1 MPQQPI
7 NASFGGGGWKRD
19 SAGLMAP
26 VGGSA
31 GEKELLR
38 LPKELETLA
47 TSANTLMR
55 GRLAKELWPRLALLS
70 TIAGPDHKRTKAFIA
85 NIVAGSMAE
94 NGLARTEYLEGVVKM
109 LALSA
114 MPYADRYYKDNN
126 RNNNNKKQRVRTEE
140 DE

>member
-7 NASFGGGGWKRD
+7 NASFGGGWRHD

-31 GEKELLR
+31 GERELLR
-38 LPKELETLA
+38 LPKELENLA

-55 GRLAKELWPRLALLS
+55 GRLARELWPRLALLS
-70 TIAGPDHKRTKAFIA
+70 TIAGPNHDRTKAFIA

-114 MPYADRYYKDNN
+114 MPYADRYYKGGNGHDTA
-126 RNNNNKKQRVRTEE
+126 KKQRAKNNE
-140 DE
+140 DDE